1 MNRPGWNPSAV
12 RTAAA
17 RFAMLPM
24 IAIGT
29 VWGTSAA
36 LAQENAVVPPPAS
49 FPLANTLP
57 EAPGVAVAET
67 APAPGIAPVAA
78 APALPDNVQVVRF
91 QGPPGLRVE
100 VLGPSPEN
108 APAGDGQ
115 GLITVGLKVGV
126 PYRLRVT
133 NLPERP
139 EAEIFPVI
147 EVVGHLHRP
156 QGIDPGKYPV
166 RVVFD
171 EDDFVDVADRGR
183 LVTQVIYLE
192 DPEQALPLTL
202 PKDKIPIVTIS
213 PSEEPL
219 KVASALGRVMAIV
232 RMGGRRPTQEELN
245 VESLGL
251 SGPPSG
257 APCPF
262 TATDG
267 SPCKVVCGPVRGTP
281 PPAGKRWVPK
291 DEFLCDGGDQGS
303 KTSIAGLGNLRGIDP
318 RDAVIKFNTG
328 DEERVLPTNM
338 VCVYAPR
345 FSEVRVSVGPNESLN
360 VQTPVRVKYLEK
372 STMEAAKQGA
382 NRYTQNQAAEAA
394 RVRARASGLAS
405 RVRAGTHS
413 DLVILSGYD
422 LPVHIAGNVKVQGT
436 EKAKGRQKVGGV
448 QDRLHLVGINLAE
461 SAVITGIV
469 EGAGETVMSWTPR
482 ETVGVEVPPN
492 KPGLAVIKRVSATE
506 AEAGDKLTYVIQ
518 YRNMGNTPIRA
529 VSIIDSLL
537 PRLGYVK
544 GSAQGPKGTIFSAEE
559 NRVGST
565 ELRWEIPGTI
575 APGAEGYV
583 TFDAIVR

>member
-1 MNRPGWNPSAV
+1 MTRPGWNPLAG

-17 RFAMLPM
+17 RFAMLPL

-29 VWGTSAA
+29 LWGTSAA
-36 LAQENAVVPPPAS
+36 KAQVNALSPAPPTIPVVSPPAE
-49 FPLANTLP
+49 LP
-57 EAPGVAVAET
+57 GIAVAEPV
-67 APAPGIAPVAA
+67 APAVDPAASAPT
-78 APALPDNVQVVRF
+78 LPDNVQVVRF
-91 QGPPGLRVE
+91 QGPPGLHVE
-100 VLGPSPEN
+100 VLGPQPES
-108 APAGDGQ
+108 APLGDGQ
-115 GLITVGLKVGV
+115 GLLTVGLKVGI

-139 EAEIFPVI
+139 QAEIYPVI

-156 QGIDPGKYPV
+156 FGIDPGKYPI

-171 EDDFVDVADRGR
+171 EDDFVDVNDRGR

-192 DPEQALPLTL
+192 DPEQALPLSM

-213 PSEEPL
+213 PSEQPL
-219 KVASALGRVMAIV
+219 KVAAALGRVMAIV

-245 VESLGL
+245 LESLGL
-251 SGPPSG
+251 DGPLSGG
-257 APCPF
+257 PCPF
-262 TATDG
+262 TATNG
-267 SPCKVVCGPVRGTP
+267 SPCKVVCGPVTGSP
-281 PPAGKRWVPK
+281 PPAGRRWVPK

-328 DEERVLPTNM
+328 DQERVLPTNI

-345 FSEVRVSVGPNESLN
+345 FSEVRVSVGPNATLN
-360 VQTPVRVKYLEK
+360 VQTPVRVKFLAKE
-372 STMEAAKQGA
+372 TMEAARQGA
-382 NRYTQNQAAEAA
+382 DRYTQNQAPQGA
-394 RVRARASGLAS
+394 RVRERASGLAS
-405 RVRAGTHS
+405 RVRAGSHT
-413 DLVILSGYD
+413 DLRVLSGYD
-422 LPVHIAGNVKVQGT
+422 MSVHIAGNVKVQGT
-436 EKAKGRQKVGGV
+436 EKAKGRQKVGGT
-448 QDRLHLVGINLAE
+448 QNRLRLDGIKLAE

-492 KPGLAVIKRVSATE
+492 KPGLAVIKRVSASE